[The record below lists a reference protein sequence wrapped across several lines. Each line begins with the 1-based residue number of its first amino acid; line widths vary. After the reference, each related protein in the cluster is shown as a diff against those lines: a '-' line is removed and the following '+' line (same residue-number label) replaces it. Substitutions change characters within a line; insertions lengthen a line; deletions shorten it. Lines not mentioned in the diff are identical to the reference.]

1 MTFRLMALVM
11 TCAGCV
17 LGLRFIFAG
26 SSVLREWGIESTAG
40 SLVEARR
47 IGAIYLS
54 LALAFFTGRSAG
66 PSDIRSAVC
75 LVTGGAVALLA
86 SLGLFEFWAGRVT
99 AGIIRSVAAEAV
111 LAAAFVWVWWS
122 GR

>member
-1 MTFRLMALVM
+1 MALVM

-17 LGLRFIFAG
+17 LGLRFIFTG

-40 SLVEARR
+40 SLVVARR
-47 IGAIYLS
+47 IGVIYLS
-54 LALAFFTGRSAG
+54 LALAFFLGKSAG

-75 LVTGGAVALLA
+75 LATGGAVALLA
-86 SLGLFEFWAGRVT
+86 SLGLLEFWAGRVT